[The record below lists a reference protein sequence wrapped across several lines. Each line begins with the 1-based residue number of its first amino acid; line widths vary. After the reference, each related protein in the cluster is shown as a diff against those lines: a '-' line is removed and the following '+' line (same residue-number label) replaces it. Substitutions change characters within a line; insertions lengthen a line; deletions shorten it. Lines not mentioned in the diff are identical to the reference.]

1 MPEPRPS
8 DRTPAERQA
17 DHAALARLSDTL
29 VPALVQKL
37 TSSNLGELE
46 VREGDWKIRLRR
58 PVGAAAH
65 VRRERQRPA
74 ISARPQ
80 GAAPAAKDPTREA
93 VTSPAVGVFR
103 ATTTVGTRLRT
114 GDKLG
119 VVDLLGIPQDVV
131 SPIDGILVDILV
143 DTGDAVEYGEEVA
156 VVQEPTPAPEAAA
169 GDAEAADG
177 GATGDGPAP
186 AGEGQA

>member
-29 VPALVQKL
+29 MPALVQKL
-37 TSSNLGELE
+37 NGSALGELE
-46 VREGDWKIRLRR
+46 VREGAWSIRIRR
-58 PVGAAAH
+58 PTGAAAH
-65 VRRERQRPA
+65 ARRERQRPA
-74 ISARPQ
+74 ISTRPH
-80 GAAPAAKDPTREA
+80 AAPAAPRDPTREA
-93 VTSPAVGVFR
+93 VSAPAVGVFR
-103 ATTTVGTRLRT
+103 ATATVGTRLRT

-156 VVQEPTPAPEAAA
+156 VVQEPAPPPGEVVSPADAAA
-169 GDAEAADG
+169 QDA
-177 GATGDGPAP
+177 T